1 MKATKMPQN
10 PDQLQHIEPSLRSL
24 AIPIEQIHTDAQNV
38 RRHPD
43 ENLDAI
49 TKSLEAFGQQ
59 KPIVVDKHQ
68 TCLAGNGTLTAA
80 RALGW
85 THLAAVQSGLS
96 GSSARAYAI
105 ADNRTT
111 DTSEWDFDKLAKQLA
126 SLQNEMDFDHL
137 TTGFDDQQIEDAIN
151 TALHIESPNLR
162 DIEIPDT
169 YQLLVACKNEDQQQ
183 QLFEQLDQE
192 GYACRVL
199 TL

>member
-68 TCLAGNGTLTAA
+68 TCLAGNGTLLAA

-85 THLAAVQSGLS
+85 THLAAVTTGLS

-111 DTSEWDFDKLAKQLA
+111 DTSDWDMDKLAQQLA
-126 SLQNEMDFDHL
+126 VLQNEMDFDHF
-137 TTGFDDQQIEDAIN
+137 TTGFDDSQIEDAIDK
-151 TALHIESPNLR
+151 AMQIEDASMR
-162 DIEIPDT
+162 DVAIADS
-169 YQLLVACKNEDQQQ
+169 YQVLVACADEVQQR
-183 QLFEQLDQE
+183 QLFERLEKE
-192 GYACRVL
+192 GFQCRVL